1 MAKAKGSTKD
11 KLRPTISD
19 EAREARMVSMAMDLA
34 EQRLM
39 DGTASSQLIVELLKR
54 NSPKYKL
61 ENEEENKLLR
71 ARTEA
76 IESAKE
82 VEKLYKEALDAMR
95 RYGGHGDADEY

>member
-54 NSPKYKL
+54 NSPK
-61 ENEEENKLLR
+61 
-71 ARTEA
+71 
-76 IESAKE
+76 
-82 VEKLYKEALDAMR
+82 
-95 RYGGHGDADEY
+95 